1 MKRYFTKEDIWMANK
16 HTKRCSTLF
25 AVKGMQIKA
34 TVCHHYT
41 PIRTANILKKNIN
54 NAGQGVKQLVKMR
67 NGPITLQNSLGV
79 SYKVKRIYHMN
90 H

>member
-1 MKRYFTKEDIWMANK
+1 MKRYLTKESIQMANK

-41 PIRTANILKKNIN
+41 PIRTANIFKKNIN
-54 NAGQGVKQLVKMR
+54 NAG
-67 NGPITLQNSLGV
+67 
-79 SYKVKRIYHMN
+79 
-90 H
+90 